1 MYLLVLILPF
11 LSFLLTITLGRYL
24 SKKIILS
31 LVSSL
36 ISSAVLCALIIYYEI
51 IICKTICIISLND
64 WVTLSFFKISWNL
77 LFDSITS
84 FMLIIVLFISL
95 LVHLYSI
102 EYMKNDPFLIRFLSY
117 LSLFTFFMLI
127 LITAGNYLQMFVG
140 WEGVGLSPYL
150 LINFWFTRL
159 QANKSAM
166 KAVIV
171 NRIGDFGFYFG
182 LIILFFLFKN
192 LNFFNI
198 FSLCS
203 YIQTELFLN
212 WEIKI
217 VFLDWIDIKKT
228 ILIQF
233 TWLDMVAFF
242 LFLGAIGKSAQLGL
256 HTWLPDAMEGP
267 TPVSALI
274 HAATMVTAGIVVLIR
289 SSPLLEYS
297 SNILLI
303 ISFLG
308 ALTAF
313 FAGSIGSFQNDLKK
327 VIAYSTCSQL
337 GYMVFACGISN
348 YSSSLFHLFNHAFFK
363 ALLFL
368 GAGSII
374 HSVLD
379 EQDMRKMGGLHK
391 LLPLAY
397 ISLFIAS
404 FALIGLP
411 AMSGFYSKD
420 IIIEIGFSKYLIA
433 HFFLFWLTIITIF
446 FTSFYSIRLIYFTFF
461 NNCNLNLNVSKK
473 IHESGYF
480 IRNVLIILTLI
491 SLSIGY
497 LVKDLFIG
505 LGTDIWQ
512 TSILILNDSF
522 LVAEFIN
529 IKIKLIPLIF
539 SFFGIISSLLFYI
552 IINKRVIFYNNSW
565 YILIF
570 HFINQKWYF
579 DLVYNNFLIK
589 PILSFSYKITFK
601 LIDRG
606 IIEYFGPFGI
616 INFIYKLTFLISRFQ
631 SGYIYHYIFVI
642 ILSLIFFLVIIY
654 YIKIKIITFI
664 LFGIMFFLLFI
675 K

>member
-11 LSFLLTITLGRYL
+11 LSFLFVIVLGRYL
-24 SKKIILS
+24 SRNIILILIIS
-31 LVSSL
+31 LMSG
-36 ISSAVLCALIIYYEI
+36 AVFCALIIYYEI
-51 IICKTICIISLND
+51 IICKTTCIILLNN
-64 WVTLSFFKISWNL
+64 WITLSFFKISWNL
-77 LFDSITS
+77 LFDSLTS
-84 FMLIIVLFISL
+84 IMLLVVLFISL
-95 LVHLYSI
+95 LVHLYSM
-102 EYMKNDPFLIRFLSY
+102 EYMKEDPFLIRFLSY
-117 LSLFTFFMLI
+117 LSLFTFFMLV

-140 WEGVGLSPYL
+140 WEGVGLSSYL

-166 KAVIV
+166 KAIII
-171 NRIGDFGFYFG
+171 NRVGDFGFYFG
-182 LIILFFLFKN
+182 LIALFAVFKS
-192 LNFFNI
+192 LDFFNI

-203 YIQTELFLN
+203 YIQSELFLN
-212 WEIKI
+212 WYVTKNIIFQVKQ
-217 VFLDWIDIKKT
+217 LDII
-228 ILIQF
+228 
-233 TWLDMVAFF
+233 AFF

-289 SSPLLEYS
+289 SSCILEYS
-297 SNILLI
+297 SNILLL

-337 GYMVFACGISN
+337 GYMVFACGISS

-420 IIIEIGFSKYLIA
+420 IILEIGFSKYLIDY
-433 HFFLFWLTIITIF
+433 FFLFWLTIITIF

-461 NNCNLNLNVSKK
+461 NNCNLNFNISTK
-473 IHESGYF
+473 IHESDYF
-480 IRNVLIILTLI
+480 IKIVLIILTCI
-491 SLSIGY
+491 SLCIGY

-512 TSILILNDSF
+512 NSILMLSDSF
-522 LVAEFIN
+522 LISEFIN

-539 SFFGIISSLLFYI
+539 SFFAIISALVFYI
-552 IINKRVIFYNNSW
+552 IINKNFRFYIHIW

-570 HFINQKWYF
+570 NFFNQKWYF
-579 DLVYNNFLIK
+579 DLVYNNFIVK
-589 PILSFSYKITFK
+589 PILSFSYKTTFK

-606 IIEYFGPFGI
+606 VIEYFGSFGI
-616 INFIYKLTFLISRFQ
+616 INFIYKITYFISKFQ

-642 ILSLIFFLVIIY
+642 ILSLIFFFIDNLLYKNKNFNIYFNRNYFFFIIY
-654 YIKIKIITFI
+654 
-664 LFGIMFFLLFI
+664 
-675 K
+675 